1 MKSLFTMLADYN
13 AWANERLFTAAA
25 LVPDRDYRADRGAFF
40 GSLHGTLNHL
50 LTGDLIWLHRLTGE
64 GTELGEPRALDTIL
78 HNDLASLHRA
88 RQHEDARFIRYV
100 ASLGDSDFATGIVT
114 YRSTRSPMDIEQQ
127 LAPLLMHVFNHQTH
141 HRGQAHGLLTAIMG
155 EAPSLDLLM
164 YQRATGVSIVKGA
177 AIDAARPE
185 RRPGR

>member
-13 AWANERLFTAAA
+13 AWANERLFAAA
-25 LVPDRDYRADRGAFF
+25 AKVSDRDYRADHGAFF

-64 GTELGEPRALDTIL
+64 GTEPRELEAIL
-78 HNDLASLHRA
+78 HDDLASLHAA
-88 RQHEDARFIRYV
+88 RRHEDSRLIRYV
-100 ASLGDSDFATGIVT
+100 ASLGDSDLATGVVT

-141 HRGQAHGLLTAIMG
+141 HRGQAHGLLTAIAG

-164 YQRATGVSIVKGA
+164 YQRATGLSIVKGA
-177 AIDAARPE
+177 AIGASRPE